1 MSKDESVVIIIGKM
15 MLISVIA
22 AALLG
27 VTYGPTQEQ
36 LKINYDLA
44 QKEALLKIVPEAA
57 DFESVYGDQVIN
69 EEGDLEI
76 LYYRGVDASGN
87 TVGYAFFRDQ
97 VGSQGMIQVA
107 GGVDAKFTRITGIT
121 IMKHSETPGLGALIV
136 DPEFTN
142 QFTDVGMENLMLTGD
157 GGKINAITGA
167 TISSQAV
174 VDALRGQV
182 DDLKKQV

>member
-1 MSKDESVVIIIGKM
+1 MSKDENIVVIIGKM
-15 MLISVIA
+15 VLISVIA

-36 LKINYDLA
+36 LKKNYDIA
-44 QKEALLKIVPEAA
+44 QKEALLKIVPEAV
-57 DFESVYGDQVIN
+57 DFESVYGNQVIN

-76 LYYRGVDASGN
+76 LYYRALDASGN

-97 VGSQGMIQVA
+97 VASQGMIQVA
-107 GGVDAKFTRITGIT
+107 GGVDAQFTRITGIT
-121 IMKHSETPGLGALIV
+121 IMKHSETPGLGAKIV
-136 DPEFTN
+136 DIEFTN
-142 QFTDVGMENLMLTGD
+142 QFKDVGMENLMLTSD
-157 GGKINAITGA
+157 GGKIDVITGA

-174 VDALRGQV
+174 IDALRGQV

>member
-1 MSKDESVVIIIGKM
+1 MSEEESVVLIIVKM
-15 MLISVIA
+15 VVISVIA

-27 VTYGPTQEQ
+27 MTYGPTHAQ
-36 LKINYDLA
+36 LKLNYDLA
-44 QKEALLKIVPEAA
+44 QKEALLEIVPEAV
-57 DFESVYGDQVIN
+57 DFENVYGDKID
-69 EEGDLEI
+69 EEGNPET

-87 TVGYAFFRDQ
+87 TVGYAFFKDQ
-97 VGSQGMIQVA
+97 PGSQSVIQVA

-121 IMKHSETPGLGALIV
+121 IMSHAETPGLGAKIV
-136 DPEFTN
+136 ELDFTS
-142 QFTDVGMENLMLTGD
+142 QFKDVEMENLMLTKD

>member
-1 MSKDESVVIIIGKM
+1 MSKDENIVVIIGKM
-15 MLISVIA
+15 VLISVIA

-36 LKINYDLA
+36 LKKNYDIA

-57 DFESVYGDQVIN
+57 DFESVYGDQVN
-69 EEGDLEI
+69 EEGNQEI
-76 LYYRGVDASGN
+76 LYYRALDASGN

-107 GGVDAKFTRITGIT
+107 GGVDAQFTRITGIT

-136 DPEFTN
+136 DPDFTS
-142 QFTDVGMENLMLTGD
+142 QFKDVAMENLMLSND
-157 GGKINAITGA
+157 GGKIDVITGA
-167 TISSQAV
+167 TVSSQAV
-174 VDALRGQV
+174 IDALRGQV